1 MLVMGGCEVGG
12 EWIVNYKW
20 GREGKRLDS
29 DCVRVGGMSE
39 CAPFQ

>member
-1 MLVMGGCEVGG
+1 MLVMGSGEVGG
-12 EWIVNYKW
+12 EWIVTYR